1 MNPMEIL
8 KTFVNGGGNPQQVLM
23 KAMGMNGNNN
33 VMISNL
39 MNMANKGDTKGV
51 EQFARN
57 YLKEKGMDFDK
68 EFSAFMNNFNK
79 R

>member
-23 KAMGMNGNNN
+23 KAIGMNGNNN

-39 MNMANKGDTKGV
+39 MNMANKGDAKGV

-68 EFSAFMNNFNK
+68 EFSAFMSNFNK

>member
-39 MNMANKGDTKGV
+39 MNMANKGDAKGV

-57 YLKEKGMDFDK
+57 YLKERGMDFDK
-68 EFSAFMNNFNK
+68 EFSAFMSNFNK

>member
-1 MNPMEIL
+1 MEIL

-39 MNMANKGDTKGV
+39 MNMANKGDAKGV

-68 EFSAFMNNFNK
+68 EFSAFMSNFNK